1 MALEAGGTKWS
12 SAMKVQQ
19 AMRTGTPSAA
29 PDTPLSTLA
38 QLMQQHNIGA
48 IPISENDSLVG
59 MVTDRDIVC
68 RGVAAGLDLGR
79 ATAQDI
85 MSKGIFHCE
94 ETEEVA
100 EAARTMQLNKVR
112 RLPVINQDKRLVGFL
127 SIGDIS
133 RTDDRLLCAE
143 IVQAAVAPAA

>member
-1 MALEAGGTKWS
+1 MI
-12 SAMKVQQ
+12 QQ
-19 AMRTGTPSAA
+19 Y
-29 PDTPLSTLA
+29 
-38 QLMQQHNIGA
+38 NIGA